1 MSIKKKSKR
10 DRSPDSSYLP
20 NQPSAKKL
28 RADDG
33 QEKISA
39 ALNPDTISKK
49 KTVLAEKKQKKEKL
63 PDELQERITMRIFD
77 YIVADA
83 RPISTVDSTYFRNML
98 KEITPRVNICCAKT
112 LKKMVAKSYIDFKSK
127 LKVKFESAVSVC
139 LTADVWGSLKRS
151 FLGITAHWL
160 ELDESGVMTRKSAGI
175 ACKRFEGIIHS

>member
-1 MSIKKKSKR
+1 MIAPQTRLICQTNQVPKNYVPMTVKRKYLLLSIPILFLKRKQYLQKKK
-10 DRSPDSSYLP
+10 
-20 NQPSAKKL
+20 
-28 RADDG
+28 
-33 QEKISA
+33 E
-39 ALNPDTISKK
+39 
-49 KTVLAEKKQKKEKL
+49 EEL

-98 KEITPRVNICCAKT
+98 KEIDPRVNICCAKT
-112 LKKMVAKSYIDFKSK
+112 LKKIVAKSYLDFKSK

-175 ACKRFEGIIHS
+175 AYKRFEGIIHS